1 MHPERISK
9 PESWGG
15 QGEMSEKEGRIENN
29 LLTEKLKV
37 VNVGIW
43 TFADDL
49 RSQDVAVV
57 AVDWKPPA
65 GGDVGI
71 LRLLEKLGS

>member
-1 MHPERISK
+1 
-9 PESWGG
+9 
-15 QGEMSEKEGRIENN
+15 MSEKEGRIENN

-49 RSQDVAVV
+49 RSQDVEVV
-57 AVDWKPPA
+57 QVEWRPPA
-65 GGDVGI
+65 GGDI
-71 LRLLEKLGS
+71 DMLKLLEKLGS

>member
-1 MHPERISK
+1 MPEAKRT
-9 PESWGG
+9 
-15 QGEMSEKEGRIENN
+15 KEGDI
-29 LLTEKLKV
+29 LTKRLKV
-37 VNVGIW
+37 VNIGIS